1 MIRRIDN
8 SMPRNGGLVRRGSGF
23 RVDDS
28 RWSGKGVR
36 VDESVRRQRAS
47 RRLDKGPAVV
57 EVNRI
62 EGSFDKPISGRFG
75 VYQEREMEP
84 LGQYIDTWV

>member
-1 MIRRIDN
+1 
-8 SMPRNGGLVRRGSGF
+8 MPRNGGLVRRGSGF

-28 RWSGKGVR
+28 RWSSRGAGGER
-36 VDESVRRQRAS
+36 SVRAE
-47 RRLDKGPAVV
+47 RREVPSVV

-62 EGSFDKPISGRFG
+62 DGSFDKPVSGRFG